1 MAIFCLQAMWRGGE
15 TLFTGIIEEV
25 GDIRRIGGGQL
36 AIDCQKVVGDAALG
50 DSIAVNGVCLTVT
63 SFDKNHFTADV
74 MPETIRRT
82 SLSELSKGSPVNL
95 ERALTLASRL
105 GGHIV
110 SGHIDGTG
118 EILSFKEEGNAI
130 LMKIAAGPELL
141 RYIVEKG
148 SVALDGISLT
158 VAAVTGSDFTVSL
171 IPHTREVTNLGSKKA
186 GSRINIETDV
196 LGKYVEKML
205 AGSEGQ
211 KNAGGL
217 SRAFLLENGF

>member
-1 MAIFCLQAMWRGGE
+1 M
-15 TLFTGIIEEV
+15 FTGIIEEV
-25 GDIRRIGGGQL
+25 GHIRQMGGGQL
-36 AIDCQKVVGDAALG
+36 AIDCQKVVGDVALG

-82 SLSELSKGSPVNL
+82 SLAELKKGSPVNL
-95 ERALTLASRL
+95 ERALTLSSRL

-130 LMKIAAGPELL
+130 LMKIAAGSELL

-158 VAAVTGSDFTVSL
+158 VAAVTNKDFTVSL

-186 GSRINIETDV
+186 GSTINIETDV